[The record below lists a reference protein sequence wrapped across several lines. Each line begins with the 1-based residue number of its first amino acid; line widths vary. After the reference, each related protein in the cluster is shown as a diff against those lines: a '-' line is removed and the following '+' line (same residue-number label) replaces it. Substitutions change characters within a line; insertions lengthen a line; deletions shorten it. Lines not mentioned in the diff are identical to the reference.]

1 VAGRATLLLLLGAV
15 MAKEGRL
22 KEGQWDGRKE
32 GNGKEG
38 LEGRALGWMEEGN
51 GKEGLEGRAVGW
63 MEEGN
68 GKEGLEG
75 RAVGWMEGLEGRAVG
90 WMEGLEGRV
99 VDSKA
104 RGGRGKELEWS
115 GGYVPDNL

>member
-1 VAGRATLLLLLGAV
+1 LLLLLGAV

-38 LEGRALGWMEEGN
+38 LEGRALGWME
-51 GKEGLEGRAVGW
+51 GLEGRAVGW
-63 MEEGN
+63 M
-68 GKEGLEG
+68 EGLEG